1 MTYFELYDLPI
12 SLKIDA
18 VQLKQKFYELSRK
31 FHPDFFS
38 HATHEEQAD
47 VLEKS
52 ALVNKAFKTFSKE
65 EETIKYVLQ
74 LKGLLQEEEKYQLSS
89 DFLMEVM
96 ELNEQLMEAKMD
108 NDAPKIAQLKS
119 EIANL
124 QLTIYEPVKAIV
136 EHYKETVT
144 TQEEL
149 LQVKEYYY
157 RKKYLARILDSLG

>member
-1 MTYFELYDLPI
+1 MNYFELYNLPVT
-12 SLKIDA
+12 LKVDA
-18 VQLKQKFYELSRK
+18 TQLKQKFYELSRK
-31 FHPDFFS
+31 YHPDFFS
-38 HATHEEQAD
+38 QSSEEEQAD

-74 LKGLLQEEEKYQLSS
+74 LKGLMQDDEKYQLST

-96 ELNEQLMEAKMD
+96 ELNEQLMEAKMEGD
-108 NDAPKIAQLKS
+108 TIAITSLTT
-119 EIANL
+119 EISNF
-124 QLTIYEPVKAIV
+124 QSTIYEPIKAIV
-136 EHYKETVT
+136 EHYNEAVT

>member
-18 VQLKQKFYELSRK
+18 AQLKQKFYALSRK
-31 FHPDFFS
+31 YHPDFYS
-38 HATHEEQAD
+38 NSTEEEQAD

-65 EETIKYVLQ
+65 DEIIKYVLQ
-74 LKGLLQEEEKYQLSS
+74 LKGLLQDDEKYQLSA

-96 ELNEQLMEAKMD
+96 ELNEQLVEAKMED
-108 NDAPKIAQLKS
+108 DAVAMTNIKS
-119 EIANL
+119 EISNF
-124 QLTIYEPVKAIV
+124 QSTIYEPVKAIV

>member
-96 ELNEQLMEAKMD
+96 EWYLKVTVVLAMIMVIYYFIVMEILYGIK
-108 NDAPKIAQLKS
+108 
-119 EIANL
+119 
-124 QLTIYEPVKAIV
+124 
-136 EHYKETVT
+136 T
-144 TQEEL
+144 T
-149 LQVKEYYY
+149 K
-157 RKKYLARILDSLG
+157 